1 MTVLATATAAALVS
15 CDDSNVRSTDPDD
28 GFRVF
33 SQSGRRYQGV
43 VNTSAAATDEP
54 GPGAAGRFVHDLL
67 LYATQREYL
76 DATVP
81 FLSDSL
87 AAGTPTLVAA
97 PPGHAAWV
105 TRALGPRAE
114 KVQVVDMT
122 LDGRNPGR
130 IIPAVLRSFVDEH
143 AGQPFAIVAES
154 LWPGRS
160 AAEYPVC
167 LQHEAMVNVMFAGL
181 AGTMLCPCDRALE
194 PETLRDLCRTHPAM
208 IASGERR
215 PSLGY
220 TDPAG
225 VVDEFNLPLPPPD
238 PATPVLDFAGID
250 DLPRLREFVGRH
262 AGAAGL
268 VHDRS
273 IDLQM
278 AANEIATNTIR
289 HAGGRGAARVWVAEG
304 HVICEIT
311 DTGHI
316 ADPLAGRIAPPLTS
330 EAGRGLLVINYL
342 CDLVRLYTVPGRTT
356 IRMYMRLV

>member
-1 MTVLATATAAALVS
+1 MT
-15 CDDSNVRSTDPDD
+15 
-28 GFRVF
+28 
-33 SQSGRRYQGV
+33 
-43 VNTSAAATDEP
+43 TSAAAADEP
-54 GPGAAGRFVHDLL
+54 GPDAAGRFVHDLL
-67 LYATQREYL
+67 LYATEREYL

-97 PPGHAAWV
+97 PPRNAAWI

-114 KVQVVDMT
+114 KVHVIDMT
-122 LDGRNPGR
+122 IDGRNPGR

-143 AGQPFAIVAES
+143 AGRPFAIVSEAV
-154 LWPGRS
+154 WPGRS
-160 AAEYPVC
+160 NAEYPVC
-167 LQHEAMVNVMFAGL
+167 VQHEAMVNVMFEGH
-181 AGTMLCPCDRALE
+181 AGTVLCPADRALE
-194 PETLRDLCRTHPAM
+194 PETLRDLCRTHPM
-208 IASGERR
+208 VIVNGERG
-215 PSLGY
+215 PSIGF
-220 TDPAG
+220 TDPDT
-225 VVDEFNLPLPPPD
+225 VVREFNLPLPAPGPG
-238 PATPVLDFAGID
+238 TPVLDFAGID

-289 HAGGRGAARVWVAEG
+289 HAGGPGAARVWAEDG

-311 DTGHI
+311 DAGHI
-316 ADPLAGRIAPPLTS
+316 ADPLAGRLAPPVTS

-342 CDLVRLYTVPGRTT
+342 CDLVRLYSVPGRTA
-356 IRMYMRLV
+356 IRMFMRLGQGGP

>member
-1 MTVLATATAAALVS
+1 VTTNA
-15 CDDSNVRSTDPDD
+15 
-28 GFRVF
+28 
-33 SQSGRRYQGV
+33 
-43 VNTSAAATDEP
+43 
-54 GPGAAGRFVHDLL
+54 RFVHDAL
-67 LYATQREYL
+67 LYATEREYL
-76 DATVP
+76 AATVP

-97 PPGHAAWV
+97 PPRNAAWV

-114 KVQVVDMT
+114 KVQIVDMT
-122 LDGRNPGR
+122 IDGRNPSR
-130 IIPAVLRSFVDEH
+130 IIPAVLRAFVDEH

-154 LWPGRS
+154 LWPGRTE
-160 AAEYPVC
+160 AEYPVC
-167 LQHEAMVNVMFAGL
+167 IQHEAMVNLMFAGS
-181 AGTMLCPCDRALE
+181 AGTMLCPCDRAME
-194 PETLRDLCRTHPAM
+194 PEALADMCGTHPTV
-208 IASGERR
+208 IVGGERS
-215 PSLGY
+215 PSRGY
-220 TDPAG
+220 TDPAA
-225 VVDEFNLPLPPPD
+225 VVARFNVPLPR
-238 PATPVLDFAGID
+238 PAHGVPVMEFADTD

-289 HAGGRGAARVWVAEG
+289 HAGGPGEARVWAGDG

-316 ADPLAGRIAPPLTS
+316 TDLLAGRQAPPLTS

-342 CDLVRLYTVPGRTT
+342 CDLVRGSSVPGVTV
-356 IRMYMRLV
+356 IQMYMRLA

>member
-1 MTVLATATAAALVS
+1 
-15 CDDSNVRSTDPDD
+15 
-28 GFRVF
+28 
-33 SQSGRRYQGV
+33 
-43 VNTSAAATDEP
+43 VNTSAAAADEP
-54 GPGAAGRFVHDLL
+54 APGAGRFVHDAL
-67 LYATQREYL
+67 LYGSEREYL

-97 PPGHAAWV
+97 PPRNAAWV

-114 KVQVVDMT
+114 KVQIVDMT
-122 LDGRNPGR
+122 IDGRNPSR
-130 IIPAVLRSFVDEH
+130 IIPAVLRAFIDEH

-154 LWPGRS
+154 VWTGRS

-167 LQHEAMVNVMFAGL
+167 IQHEAMVNVMFEGL

-194 PETLRDLCRTHPAM
+194 PETLRDLCRTHPM
-208 IASGERR
+208 VIVNGERG
-215 PSLGY
+215 PSRSY
-220 TDPAG
+220 ADPET
-225 VVDEFNLPLPPPD
+225 VVREFNVPLPGPD
-238 PATPVLDFAGID
+238 PATPVLGFAVID

-289 HAGGRGAARVWVAEG
+289 HAGGPGATRVWVENR
-304 HVICEIT
+304 HVVCEIT
-311 DTGHI
+311 DSGHI
-316 ADPLAGRIAPPLTS
+316 TDPLAGRYAPPLTS

-342 CDLVRLYTVPGRTT
+342 CDLVRIYSIPGHTT
-356 IRMYMRLV
+356 IRMYMRI